1 MEPSPAWAHA
11 KVGIATQAHTTRT
24 KLQVNRHGG
33 PLPVRAAPPD
43 QVMKLVS
50 RDLDRATLGKSG
62 LAAKPDIVPQA
73 AE

>member
-1 MEPSPAWAHA
+1 
-11 KVGIATQAHTTRT
+11 
-24 KLQVNRHGG
+24 VNRHGG
-33 PLPVRAAPPD
+33 PLPVRAAPQG